1 MSLLTISREDLYKEI
16 WDISLSKVSRKYNIP
31 SDKLKKICRDH
42 NIPTPTSGYWT
53 SKSLGKAVVAEPL
66 PESDNVE
73 IPLISQR
80 MGNGVAGSESLEDSQ
95 FLTFL
100 TKDERIKVIEAAK
113 TLDIGDGNS
122 RLHKQIIA
130 HKSIVEKWNKEDTKA
145 KFAKRGIESYSNK
158 PPFLAGVVSSESLQ
172 RVYRLLDSVYTGIEG
187 LGGSINDDLSLSI
200 RGEHVKFDILEG
212 QDEIKHEMTRE
223 EAQEWIKYEDS
234 KRNKGY
240 GWEPKIRKKDF
251 VFNGKLRISFRPGVF
266 IKDSTNLRLESRL
279 GEILFGLYEQSEFVR
294 INRLAREEAERLRAE
309 ERRKEELQTDRYNE
323 EVNKAIELQNQ
334 ASDYQMASRIRAYVD
349 AVERK
354 SDISELDGDII
365 EWIEWAR
372 KKADWYDP
380 TISLKDEFF
389 GKRKHGESEENK
401 ALRRKSH
408 YW

>member
-1 MSLLTISREDLYKEI
+1 MSLLTISREALYKEI
-16 WDISLSKVSRKYNIP
+16 WDISLSKVSQKYNIP

-53 SKSLGKAVVAEPL
+53 SKSLGKTVVAEPL

-73 IPLISQR
+73 IPLISRR
-80 MGNGVAGSESLEDSQ
+80 MGNVVASSENLKDSQ
-95 FLTFL
+95 FLPFL
-100 TKDERIKVIEAAK
+100 SKDERIKVIEAAK
-113 TLDIGDGNS
+113 TLKLGDGNS

-130 HKSIVEKWNKEDTKA
+130 YKPIVEKWNKDDTKA
-145 KFAKRGIESYSNK
+145 KFAKRGMESYSNK

-172 RVYRLLDSVYTGIEG
+172 RVYRLLDSVYRGIEG
-187 LGGSINDDLSLSI
+187 LGGSINDDLSLTI

-212 QDEIKHEMTRE
+212 QDELKHEMTRE

-251 VFNGKLRISFRPGVF
+251 VFNGKLRISFRPGIF
-266 IKDSTNLRLESRL
+266 IKDSTNLQLESRL
-279 GEILFGLYEQSEFVR
+279 GEILFGLYEQSEIVR
-294 INRLAREEAERLRAE
+294 IERLAREEAERLRAE
-309 ERRKEELQTDRYNE
+309 EKQKEEQRRNRYNE
-323 EVNKAIELQNQ
+323 EVNKTIELQNQ
-334 ASDYQMASRIRAYVD
+334 ASDYQVASRIRAYID
-349 AVERK
+349 AVEK
-354 SDISELDGDII
+354 MDELDAETI

-372 KKADWYDP
+372 KKADWFDP
-380 TISLKDEFF
+380 TTARKDEFF
-389 GKRKHGESEENK
+389 GKRKHGESEEIK